1 MPYSRRTGRSRF
13 TLILL
18 VLGSLTL
25 LVVGLPG
32 NGPIRPV
39 RSAFGTIFS
48 PFRSAGN
55 FVFKPVADGWHGM
68 WGYDDVKKDNQRLR
82 REIDQRKGD
91 AARVAE
97 LQKQVKE
104 LSQLNHVSIDH
115 EPLVGAEVTSGPLS
129 SFDRTITINVGSGKG
144 VKHGQ
149 AVITVG
155 GLVGRIDR
163 VDASSSTVTLLTEP
177 SFDVGI
183 RLTRLG
189 EIGSAEGQ
197 GQRRPLLIDDGIG
210 VDVKIRK
217 GDRVTTSGLD
227 TSFFPPGEPI
237 GRVTGWHRSSDGTQ
251 LLVSVRPLVNLSSV
265 SYVKVVLREPQ
276 Q

>member
-1 MPYSRRTGRSRF
+1 MAYSRRTGRSRF
-13 TLILL
+13 TLVLL

-32 NGPIRPV
+32 SGPIRPV

-68 WGYDDVKKDNQRLR
+68 WGYDDVKKDNERLR
-82 REIDQRKGD
+82 RELDKRKGD
-91 AARVAE
+91 AARVEE
-97 LQKQVKE
+97 LQKEVAE
-104 LSQLNHVSIDH
+104 LSRLNHVSIDH
-115 EPLVGAEVTSGPLS
+115 EPLVGAQVTSGPLS
-129 SFDRTITINVGSGKG
+129 SFDRTITINVGRSKG

-149 AVITVG
+149 AVITDG

-163 VDASSSTVTLLTEP
+163 ADASSSTVTLLTEP
-177 SFDVGI
+177 SFDVGV
-183 RLTRLG
+183 RLNRLRD
-189 EIGSAEGQ
+189 IGSAEGQ
-197 GQRRPLLIDDGIG
+197 GEGKPLLIDDGIG
-210 VDVKIRK
+210 IDVKVHK
-217 GDRVTTSGLD
+217 GDLVTTSGLD

-237 GRVTGWHRSSDGTQ
+237 GRVTGWHASSDGTQ
-251 LLVSVRPLVNLSSV
+251 LNVSVRPLVNLSSV

-276 Q
+276 E